1 MSGTMGQTK
10 QLILA
15 HKLGTLASMLTKAC
29 DNYIKVY
36 NSSKGASALIRDAQL
51 KDAGTIMDQQLENL
65 VKAQKEDDFDF

>member
-1 MSGTMGQTK
+1 MGTMGQTK

-15 HKLGTLASMLTKAC
+15 HKLGTLASMLTDAC

-36 NSSKGASALIRDAQL
+36 TSNKGASATLRDALL
-51 KDAGTIMDQQLENL
+51 KHAGEIMDRQLSNL